1 MKGEDRRRWESEFGV
16 RHYAGQVTYTI
27 AGFVDKNRD
36 AQQDLF
42 FDFMSRSKNKFV
54 EELAQF
60 QVGFNRKHTCAGGAS
75 LQLAGNEGTELL
87 KESDLT
93 SSRVTGP
100 VELHVLTSSRLTGPV
115 KLYVLTSPSY
125 RTLLKEGCHLFDTK
139 RFSQELP
146 HLNAA
151 P

>member
-60 QVGFNRKHTCAGGAS
+60 QVGVSRKQTCAGEAS
-75 LQLAGNEGTELL
+75 LQLAGNEGTVLRDLLSCMSCMELL
-87 KESDLT
+87 KESYLT

-100 VELHVLTSSRLTGPV
+100 IL
-115 KLYVLTSPSY
+115 
-125 RTLLKEGCHLFDTK
+125 
-139 RFSQELP
+139 
-146 HLNAA
+146 
-151 P
+151 